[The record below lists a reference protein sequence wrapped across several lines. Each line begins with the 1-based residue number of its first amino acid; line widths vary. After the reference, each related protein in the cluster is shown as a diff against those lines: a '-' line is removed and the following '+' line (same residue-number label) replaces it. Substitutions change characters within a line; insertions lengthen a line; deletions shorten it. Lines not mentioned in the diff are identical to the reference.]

1 MKRLPFSD
9 KVRAVKEV
17 IEYGNSLQKVS
28 AEFGC
33 SRQTLALWVKSYKNN
48 PKLLKNNFKKGK
60 SHHKSIPWSVEKK
73 VIEFVIKEPDLS
85 IAKIFSRLPCTSS

>member
-48 PKLLKNNFKKGK
+48 PKLLKGNFKKGK
-60 SHHKSIPWSVEKK
+60 FHHRSTSCNTEKK
-73 VIEFVIKEPDLS
+73 VIDLVIKNPYLS
-85 IAKIFSRLPCTSS
+85 ISNLSNQP